1 MIMEDPE
8 WFMMF
13 DKPRY
18 SINHTH
24 KFEWLWSTTGGLMFI
39 FFPSPSIGSYDAWWF
54 TARHEWQPQLMS
66 STLASGFFLTFIW
79 MQLDMYYPWNPLRSS
94 CYLSIYIHIICWYV
108 YDIFTCQTFI
118 EKLVIE
124 LINLSFS
131 TYPFIYWRR
140 ACCLNHNFK
149 SQYLLEN
156 LGLFY
161 TKHLIL
167 PGSTRPSVTH
177 GTRASGLYLKRKAGG
192 DPPKIGW
199 IRGMEKPTG
208 PWDAK
213 DDI

>member
-1 MIMEDPE
+1 M
-8 WFMMF
+8 
-13 DKPRY
+13 
-18 SINHTH
+18 INHGRVDVHIFSLTIYRLLWCLMIH
-24 KFEWLWSTTGGLMFI
+24 SQARVAAAADEQHLGEWVLFDIYLDATGYVLSLKSTEKFMLFVYI
-39 FFPSPSIGSYDAWWF
+39 Y
-54 TARHEWQPQLMS
+54 
-66 STLASGFFLTFIW
+66 
-79 MQLDMYYPWNPLRSS
+79 
-94 CYLSIYIHIICWYV
+94 IYIHIICWYV

>member
-1 MIMEDPE
+1 
-8 WFMMF
+8 MML
-13 DKPRY
+13 DDSQPGT
-18 SINHTH
+18 S
-24 KFEWLWSTTGGLMFI
+24 
-39 FFPSPSIGSYDAWWF
+39 GSRSWW
-54 TARHEWQPQLMS
+54 A
-66 STLASGFFLTFIW
+66 A
-79 MQLDMYYPWNPLRSS
+79 PWRVGSFWHLFGCNWICTILEIHWEVHVI
-94 CYLSIYIHIICWYV
+94 CLYIYIYIICWYV
-108 YDIFTCQTFI
+108 YDIFSRQKSI

-140 ACCLNHNFK
+140 ACCLNHSFK
-149 SQYLLEN
+149 SQYVLDN

-177 GTRASGLYLKRKAGG
+177 GTRASVLYLKRKAGG

-213 DDI
+213 DDIYRYKMI